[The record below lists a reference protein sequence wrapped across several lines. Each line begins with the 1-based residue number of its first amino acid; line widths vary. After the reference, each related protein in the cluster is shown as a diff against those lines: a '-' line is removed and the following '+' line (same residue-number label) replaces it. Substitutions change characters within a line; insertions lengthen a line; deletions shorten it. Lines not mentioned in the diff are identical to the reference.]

1 MTIIGV
7 DNISKGVF
15 NLKKFVSGLI
25 VGVLLFAGASVFA
38 DSASLIGK
46 KVQGLYTI
54 EKSGKKVSDAIIID
68 GSAYAPVRAVAEAT
82 GAGLSVEGK
91 KIIMS
96 TEDSQVASDNKE
108 VEVSRLN
115 IKIDLLIKQIQA
127 YEASISS
134 DKVLI
139 EENQKNKDSVTS
151 EGSKEIFQF
160 TIDNLQKRINE
171 TQAKIDAANVEI
183 AALQAQVK
191 ALEK

>member
-15 NLKKFVSGLI
+15 DLKKFVSGVI
-25 VGVLLFAGASVFA
+25 VGVLMFAGASVFA

-54 EKSGKKVSDAIIID
+54 EKNGKKVADAVIID
-68 GSAYAPVRAVAEAT
+68 GSAYAPVRSVAEAT

-96 TEDSQVASDNKE
+96 DT
-108 VEVSRLN
+108 
-115 IKIDLLIKQIQA
+115 
-127 YEASISS
+127 
-134 DKVLI
+134 
-139 EENQKNKDSVTS
+139 
-151 EGSKEIFQF
+151 EGSIPKSVQISTLENKI
-160 TIDNLQKRINE
+160 TILKNEVTRATGGIKGYESMINMVLNSPGYDE
-171 TQAKIDAANVEI
+171 VKDAEKLSQLEGKIAEEQQIIDKSNVEI
-183 AALQAQVK
+183 AALQAQVT

>member
-1 MTIIGV
+1 M
-7 DNISKGVF
+7 
-15 NLKKFVSGLI
+15 KKFVSGVI

-54 EKSGKKVSDAIIID
+54 EKSGKKVADAIIID
-68 GSAYAPVRAVAEAT
+68 GSAYAPVRAVAEVT

-96 TEDSQVASDNKE
+96 TEDSQISSDNKE

-115 IKIDLLIKQIQA
+115 IKIDLINKQIQT
-127 YEASISS
+127 YQDSIV
-134 DKVLI
+134 DIQGKI
-139 EENQKNKDSVTS
+139 AKEQENKDSVTM
-151 EGSKEIFQF
+151 EGSKEIFQLI
-160 TIDNLQKRINE
+160 IDDYKKQI
-171 TQAKIDAANVEI
+171 TSAQAKIDAANKEI
-183 AALQAQVK
+183 TALQAQVT

>member
-15 NLKKFVSGLI
+15 NLKKFVSGVI

-54 EKSGKKVSDAIIID
+54 EKSGKKVADAIIID

-96 TEDSQVASDNKE
+96 DNDVPQSVQISALQNKIATLE
-108 VEVSRLN
+108 YNVNSAKDIINGYESMINMVLKSPGYDAEKDAEKLN
-115 IKIDLLIKQIQA
+115 GL
-127 YEASISS
+127 E
-134 DKVLI
+134 
-139 EENQKNKDSVTS
+139 
-151 EGSKEIFQF
+151 
-160 TIDNLQKRINE
+160 
-171 TQAKIDAANVEI
+171 AKIAEQQQIIDKSNVEI
-183 AALQAQVK
+183 AALQAQVT

>member
-1 MTIIGV
+1 M
-7 DNISKGVF
+7 
-15 NLKKFVSGLI
+15 KKFVSGLI

>member
-1 MTIIGV
+1 M
-7 DNISKGVF
+7 
-15 NLKKFVSGLI
+15 KKFVSGVI

-54 EKSGKKVSDAIIID
+54 EKSGKKVADAIIID

-96 TEDSQVASDNKE
+96 TEDSQISGDNKE

-115 IKIDLLIKQIQA
+115 IKIDLINKQIQT
-127 YEASISS
+127 YQDSIVS
-134 DKVLI
+134 DKALI

-171 TQAKIDAANVEI
+171 TQVKIDAANAEI
-183 AALQAQVK
+183 AALQAQVT

>member
-15 NLKKFVSGLI
+15 NLKKFVSGVI
-25 VGVLLFAGASVFA
+25 VGVLLFASASVFA

-54 EKSGKKVSDAIIID
+54 EKSGKKVADAVIID

-96 TEDSQVASDNKE
+96 GTDVPESV
-108 VEVSRLN
+108 
-115 IKIDLLIKQIQA
+115 QI
-127 YEASISS
+127 STI
-134 DKVLI
+134 
-139 EENQKNKDSVTS
+139 KNKIETLERDADHAKNVI
-151 EGSKEIFQF
+151 EGYESM
-160 TIDNLQKRINE
+160 INMVLKSPGYDAE
-171 TQAKIDAANVEI
+171 KDAEKLNGLEAKIAEQQQIIDKSNVEI
-183 AALQAQVK
+183 AALQAQVT